1 MMKYILMLLLMNP
14 FAIAD
19 TPTTDSTEESAPT
32 AAELMASMD
41 GNLQSDSQQSTV
53 SMLINDGQRTRSFS
67 MTVTARGRT
76 HSAIE
81 YQTPKR
87 EKGTRMLKIDG
98 QMWLY
103 FPRAE
108 RVQKISGH
116 MMRQGMMGSDVSY
129 EDMMETADFD
139 EMYDAKILGTEE
151 LDGRKQWKLEAIA
164 KDSSITYPKRIIWID
179 DEYRIPSKQ
188 ELYALSGML
197 LKTWTM
203 GDVQLIDGKNVP
215 MKTVISDALKE
226 GSSTTI
232 TTEELAFDI
241 PLEEQIFSRRWL
253 ERGE

>member
-1 MMKYILMLLLMNP
+1 
-14 FAIAD
+14 
-19 TPTTDSTEESAPT
+19 
-32 AAELMASMD
+32 
-41 GNLQSDSQQSTV
+41 
-53 SMLINDGQRTRSFS
+53 
-67 MTVTARGRT
+67 
-76 HSAIE
+76 
-81 YQTPKR
+81 
-87 EKGTRMLKIDG
+87 MLKVDE

-129 EDMMETADFD
+129 EDIMETADFD

-164 KDSSITYPKRIIWID
+164 KDSSVTYPKRIIWID

-203 GDVQLIDGKNVP
+203 GNVQQIDGKNVP

-232 TTEELAFDI
+232 TTEELVFDI
-241 PLEEQIFSRRWL
+241 QLEEQIFSRRWL